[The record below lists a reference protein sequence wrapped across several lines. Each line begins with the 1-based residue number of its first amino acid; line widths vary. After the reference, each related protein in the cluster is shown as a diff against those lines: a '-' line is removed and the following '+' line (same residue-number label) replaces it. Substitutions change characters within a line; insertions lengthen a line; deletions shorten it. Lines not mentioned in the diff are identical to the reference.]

1 MTPLVPTIS
10 ESWGIPKRKNYP
22 QSKEA
27 RLRPLF
33 TGQVFIA
40 RLGVALERLTWRY
53 GSVRAG
59 IAGGAAFARQSSTT
73 KDGAGKRAVL
83 SFKKPKR
90 GYGQGCR

>member
-40 RLGVALERLTWRY
+40 WLGVALERLR
-53 GSVRAG
+53 
-59 IAGGAAFARQSSTT
+59 
-73 KDGAGKRAVL
+73 
-83 SFKKPKR
+83 
-90 GYGQGCR
+90 